1 MYAATNGSNFSNN
14 CQENNNL
21 TYFKNLKQIIVPNLV
36 KLLDKKISPPE
47 CNNKVEDAINFETQ
61 RICIESSSSQIMES
75 ESKAADSAE
84 KN

>member
-1 MYAATNGSNFSNN
+1 
-14 CQENNNL
+14 
-21 TYFKNLKQIIVPNLV
+21 VPNLV

-61 RICIESSSSQIMES
+61 RICIESSSSQILES